1 MDADHL
7 SKCVCGKRRLCVRC
21 ITVAG
26 ADRSETAQEKG
37 DEASEGEQ
45 AAVQDGDEVSEG
57 EQDHREDGLDEASE
71 DEQLEDI
78 TDEPHWTAIRRC
90 KWGYHPW
97 CGHKFT
103 LPYTNKQSVL
113 ATRVRE
119 HLQEKHIEGN
129 MANFEGKWTCL
140 WDDCSQQFTNKARV
154 ALHIVTARE
163 HMHHGVRCPY
173 CKLGCFR
180 EDSVKL
186 HKKRCL
192 SRPKPPSKIDSLHP

>member
-97 CGHKFT
+97 CGHNSHFRIQINNLFSPQGSGSISRRNISKGT
-103 LPYTNKQSVL
+103 WQTLKGNGLVYGTTAHSSLQIRPALPYT
-113 ATRVRE
+113 
-119 HLQEKHIEGN
+119 
-129 MANFEGKWTCL
+129 
-140 WDDCSQQFTNKARV
+140 
-154 ALHIVTARE
+154 
-163 HMHHGVRCPY
+163 
-173 CKLGCFR
+173 
-180 EDSVKL
+180 
-186 HKKRCL
+186 
-192 SRPKPPSKIDSLHP
+192 